1 MIDTEG
7 IVFYINDQC
16 AKYLQVNK
24 EDFLGKYVK
33 DVFPETKM
41 IEGLEK
47 DEPSIV
53 FYYSFLGIGIS
64 MHVPLYEDGKKG
76 RAGRNTMWC
85 SILKGSMSF
94 RTATRRSW
102 IRSSSSSQVN

>member
-53 FYYSFLGIGIS
+53 FLQFFPGDRNI
-64 MHVPLYEDGKKG
+64 HARPLCMKTEK
-76 RAGRNTMWC
+76 R
-85 SILKGSMSF
+85 
-94 RTATRRSW
+94 
-102 IRSSSSSQVN
+102 